1 MRGYI
6 ICVCLIILGL
16 LATSATAAPKTKVP
30 SWDDYFKSDQ
40 TGPLPQ
46 GDPSYQGAVTLWSD
60 GTMTPSGQYLHIH
73 QPYDMTN
80 SKDIVLSNYAKDY
93 GLVYASATVKSFLEA
108 TARQM
113 RTQMKD
119 TALRIPVFSLYAD
132 LPVPIKERDENV
144 LSVYFGVYIQS
155 SHSDESSDE
164 QSHAMPF
171 PDAFLTFR
179 GVQDSDNPNTPMN
192 DISQEGF
199 LYQRF
204 SELFSEQANR
214 SKQSNARPSANQT

>member
-1 MRGYI
+1 MQNVFHKSKAKSNNTRFDAFIIRAALQNSSPKEVNMRGSI

-30 SWDDYFKSDQ
+30 SWDDYFTSDSS
-40 TGPLPQ
+40 GPLPQ
-46 GDPSYQGAVTLWSD
+46 SDPSYRGAVTLWSD

-119 TALRIPVFSLYAD
+119 TALRIPVFPAGC
-132 LPVPIKERDENV
+132 KR
-144 LSVYFGVYIQS
+144 
-155 SHSDESSDE
+155 
-164 QSHAMPF
+164 
-171 PDAFLTFR
+171 
-179 GVQDSDNPNTPMN
+179 
-192 DISQEGF
+192 
-199 LYQRF
+199 
-204 SELFSEQANR
+204 
-214 SKQSNARPSANQT
+214 RPYS